1 MNIKRLLDNIRYNL
15 HLTST
20 GRGEATKRIFKKV
33 GDNVR
38 LPAVVLPLYPELV
51 SIGSNVEVASGV
63 KFIVHDAIHT
73 VINQDNHSGVNVAEN
88 VGEINIGDNVFIGAG
103 TIILPGVNIG
113 SNVIVGAGSLIN
125 KNLPDNSVCVGI
137 PCRQISTYEEYVR
150 RKVKI

>member
-38 LPAVVLPLYPELV
+38 LPAMVLPLYPELV

-88 VGEINIGDNVFIGAG
+88 VGEIDVY
-103 TIILPGVNIG
+103 
-113 SNVIVGAGSLIN
+113 
-125 KNLPDNSVCVGI
+125 K
-137 PCRQISTYEEYVR
+137 RQVHGRAEKKT
-150 RKVKI
+150 